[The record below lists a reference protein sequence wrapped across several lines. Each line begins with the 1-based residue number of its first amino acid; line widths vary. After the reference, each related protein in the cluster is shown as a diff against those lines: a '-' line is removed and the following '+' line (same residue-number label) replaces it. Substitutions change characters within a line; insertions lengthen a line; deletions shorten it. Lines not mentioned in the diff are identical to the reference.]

1 MKKNKKRDSNM
12 NIVLDAEKL
21 NDKETAHDYLAEVL
35 SLPDYYGKNLDA
47 LYDCV
52 SEMNIEM
59 ISIVN
64 SNKGEFYYFKILEV
78 FEDCGINIE
87 YQ

>member
-1 MKKNKKRDSNM
+1 M
-12 NIVLDAEKL
+12 NITLDATKL
-21 NDKETAHDYLAEVL
+21 NDKEKAHDYLAEVL

-52 SEMNIEM
+52 SDMNIDM
-59 ISIVN
+59 ITIVN
-64 SNKGEFYYFKILEV
+64 SDKGEFNYFAILEV
-78 FEDCGINIE
+78 FSDCGINIE